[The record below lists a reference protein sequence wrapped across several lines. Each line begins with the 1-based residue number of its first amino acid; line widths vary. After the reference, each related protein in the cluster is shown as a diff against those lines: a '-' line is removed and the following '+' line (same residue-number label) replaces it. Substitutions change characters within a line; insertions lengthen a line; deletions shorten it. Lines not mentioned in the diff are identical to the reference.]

1 MHSVRLR
8 NNGLIAVLCGLL
20 LATPAL
26 AQQRQALAP
35 GDTAPDLIGE
45 PYPRGPKFKVEW
57 RENTLTLVN
66 FWATW
71 CVPCRDEM
79 PLLEDLYT
87 RMKDRGFTIVAPF
100 ERWERDRVGL
110 FVDGVGG
117 VSYVLLRP
125 DATVDFYWG
134 GVNIKP
140 TSFLVNGSGRIL
152 RKYVGA
158 NEELTA
164 GLVADVEALL
174 SGKPMPPQ
182 VMSMDSVLPDEVEE
196 RLKSQQPRRPGRK

>member
-1 MHSVRLR
+1 MSKTLR
-8 NNGLIAVLCGLL
+8 WSLIAVLCGVL
-20 LATPAL
+20 LASPAL
-26 AQQRQALAP
+26 AQQRKALAP
-35 GDTAPDLIGE
+35 GDQAPELAGV
-45 PYPRGPKFKVEW
+45 PYPTGPKFTVDW
-57 RENTLTLVN
+57 RQNTLTLVN

-71 CVPCRDEM
+71 CEPCKDEM
-79 PLLEDLYT
+79 PLLDDLHT

-100 ERWERDRVGL
+100 ERWETERVGL
-110 FVDGVGG
+110 FIEGVGG
-117 VSYVLLRP
+117 VGYMLLRP

-182 VMSMDSVLPDEVEE
+182 VISMDSVLPDEVEE
-196 RLKSQQPRRPGRK
+196 RLKSRQPKRPGQK

>member
-1 MHSVRLR
+1 MHSARLR
-8 NNGLIAVLCGLL
+8 IRGLIAVVCVLL

-26 AQQRQALAP
+26 AQQRKALAP
-35 GDTAPDLIGE
+35 GDKAPTLAGV
-45 PYPRGPKFKVEW
+45 PYPVGPKVEVDW

-71 CVPCRDEM
+71 CEPCKDEM
-79 PLLEDLYT
+79 PVLDDLHT

-100 ERWERDRVGL
+100 ERWEQERVGQ
-110 FVDGVGG
+110 FVEGVGG
-117 VSYVLLRP
+117 VDYLLLQP

-134 GVNIKP
+134 GINIKP
-140 TSFLVNGSGRIL
+140 TSFLINGAGRIL

-182 VMSMDSVLPDEVEE
+182 VISMDSVLPDEVEE
-196 RLKSQQPRRPGRK
+196 RLKLEQSRSPGR

>member
-1 MHSVRLR
+1 MVSNTMQKILV
-8 NNGLIAVLCGLL
+8 ATLCGLL

-26 AQQRQALAP
+26 AQQRKALAP
-35 GDTAPDLIGE
+35 GDQAPDLAGV
-45 PYPRGPKFKVEW
+45 PYPTGPKLRVEW

-71 CVPCRDEM
+71 CEPCKDEM
-79 PLLEDLYT
+79 PLLDDLYT
-87 RMKDRGFTIVAPF
+87 RMKDRGFSIVAPF
-100 ERWERDRVGL
+100 EPWEKERVGL
-110 FVDGVGG
+110 FLEGVGG
-117 VSYVLLRP
+117 VSYTVLQP

-140 TSFLVNGSGRIL
+140 TSFLVNGTGRIL

-182 VMSMDSVLPDEVEE
+182 VITMESVLPEEVED
-196 RLKSQQPRRPGRK
+196 RLKSQRPKRPGQQ